1 MGKQRP
7 KKSKA
12 SPLPILVR
20 RPEAWTEL
28 GRDELE
34 RFVTRLCL
42 AHAAT
47 KDPALAQPLDAAYD
61 LAAERLSVE
70 TRLRILAPVTR

>member
-12 SPLPILVR
+12 SPFPILVR

-47 KDPALAQPLDAAYD
+47 KDPALA
-61 LAAERLSVE
+61 
-70 TRLRILAPVTR
+70 